1 MRNFARTRRE
11 ITQHPLGKPKRKRN
25 FARVIILSH
34 IGMAED
40 SLKEKTAKGIFWG
53 GISNGLQQL
62 LGLVFGIC
70 LARLLTRE
78 DYGMVGMLSII
89 SLTASTLQESGFI
102 AALANRKKDC
112 HEGFNAVFWCSL
124 FIGISLY
131 VILFFCAPLIAAF
144 YQQPELIP
152 LSRVAFL
159 GFLISSMGTAQSAY
173 LFRHVMVK
181 QRAIAIFIGI
191 IVSNLTGITL
201 AFNGYGYWSLAI
213 QSNIY
218 VAVVTSCLWYF
229 SPWRPTFTFN
239 LRPAREMW
247 GFSSKLLVTN
257 IFQIINNNFL
267 SVILGRYYG
276 EGKVGDFNQANKWN
290 YMGYQFIY
298 GMINNVAQP
307 ILANVADEKA
317 RQRHIF
323 RKMLRF
329 TAFIAFP
336 TLFGM
341 SFISRELILVT
352 ITEKWIVSA
361 DLMRM
366 LCIGSAFTV
375 ISGLYAQL
383 MVSKGKSQIFMYST
397 VSLSLVQLAVMLLNR
412 SAGLY
417 AMTCWYVAINICWL
431 AVWQFF
437 IHREIGLTWFQAA
450 KDILPYAAC
459 AAFTMCAVGWLTAGI
474 GNLYL
479 LLTAK
484 IAGAVALYTLLM
496 RLSGSVTFKES
507 IHYLL
512 HRK

>member
-1 MRNFARTRRE
+1 
-11 ITQHPLGKPKRKRN
+11 
-25 FARVIILSH
+25 
-34 IGMAED
+34 MAEN
-40 SLKEKTAKGIFWG
+40 SLKEKTAKGLFWG
-53 GISNGLQQL
+53 GVSNGVQQL

-70 LARLLTRE
+70 LARVLTRE

-89 SLTASTLQESGFI
+89 SLIAANLQESGFI

-112 HEGFNAVFWCSL
+112 HEDFNAVFWCNL

-144 YQQPELIP
+144 YKQPELIP

-159 GFLISSMGTAQSAY
+159 GFLISSTGTAQSAY

-191 IVSNLTGITL
+191 VISNLTGIML
-201 AFNGYGYWSLAI
+201 AFHGFGYWSLAI

-218 VAVVTSCLWYF
+218 VAAVTACLWYF

-276 EGKVGDFNQANKWN
+276 EAKVGDFNQANKWS

-307 ILANVADEKA
+307 ILANVADERA
-317 RQRHIF
+317 RQLHIF

-329 TAFIAFP
+329 TSFVVFP

-352 ITEKWIVSA
+352 ITEKWLVSA

-366 LCIGSAFTV
+366 LCIGSTFTV

-383 MVSKGKSQIFMYST
+383 IVSKGKSQIFMYST
-397 VSLSLVQLAVMLLNR
+397 ISLSLVQLAVMLLNR

-417 AMTCWYVAINICWL
+417 AMTRWYVAINACWL
-431 AVWQFF
+431 LVWQFF
-437 IHREIGLTWFQAA
+437 IRREIGLTFPQAM
-450 KDILPYAAC
+450 KDILPYMLC
-459 AAFTMCAVGWLTAGI
+459 AALTMCVVGRLTGGI

-479 LLTAK
+479 LLAAK
-484 IAGAVALYTLLM
+484 IGGAALLYTCLM
-496 RLSGSVTFKES
+496 YLSGSVTFKES
-507 IHYLL
+507 VRYLL
-512 HRK
+512 HRQ

>member
-1 MRNFARTRRE
+1 
-11 ITQHPLGKPKRKRN
+11 
-25 FARVIILSH
+25 
-34 IGMAED
+34 MAGN
-40 SLKEKTAKGIFWG
+40 SLKDKTAKGLFWG
-53 GISNGLQQL
+53 GISNGMQQL

-70 LARLLTRE
+70 LARVLTRE

-89 SLTASTLQESGFI
+89 SLIASNLQESGFI

-112 HEGFNAVFWCSL
+112 HEDFNAVFWCSL
-124 FIGISLY
+124 FIGVSLY

-144 YQQPELIP
+144 YNQPELIP

-159 GFLISSMGTAQSAY
+159 GFLVSSMGTAQSAY

-181 QRAIAIFIGI
+181 QRAIAIFVGI
-191 IVSNLTGITL
+191 LISNLIGITL
-201 AFNGYGYWSLAI
+201 AYSGYGYWSLAI

-218 VAVVTSCLWYF
+218 VVVVTSFLWYF
-229 SPWRPTFTFN
+229 SPWRPTLTFN

-307 ILANVADEKA
+307 ILANVADERE
-317 RQRHIF
+317 RQLHIF

-341 SFISRELILVT
+341 SFISRELILVA
-352 ITEKWIVSA
+352 ITERWLVSA

-366 LCIGSAFTV
+366 LCIGSAFTA

-383 MVSKGKSQIFMYST
+383 IVSKGKSQIFMYST
-397 VSLSLVQLAVMLLNR
+397 VSLSLVQLCVMLLSR
-412 SAGLY
+412 SAGMFV
-417 AMTCWYVAINICWL
+417 MTHYYVAINICWL
-431 AVWQFF
+431 LVWQYFVWK
-437 IHREIGLTWFQAA
+437 EIRLTYLQAM
-450 KDILPYAAC
+450 KDILPYGLC
-459 AAFTMCAVGWLTAGI
+459 AAATMFAIGWLTSGI
-474 GNLYL
+474 TNVYL
-479 LLTAK
+479 LLAAK
-484 IAGAVALYTLLM
+484 IAGAVVLYALLM
-496 RLSGSVTFKES
+496 WVSGSVTFKES
-507 IHYLL
+507 VNYLL
-512 HRK
+512 RRKQA

>member
-1 MRNFARTRRE
+1 
-11 ITQHPLGKPKRKRN
+11 
-25 FARVIILSH
+25 
-34 IGMAED
+34 MAED

-70 LARLLTRE
+70 LARLLTRK

-112 HEGFNAVFWCSL
+112 HEDFNAVFWCSL

-290 YMGYQFIY
+290 CMGYQFIY

-307 ILANVADEKA
+307 YWPTWRTKRRGNGIYSA
-317 RQRHIF
+317 RCCV
-323 RKMLRF
+323 
-329 TAFIAFP
+329 
-336 TLFGM
+336 
-341 SFISRELILVT
+341 SRPSSHSPLCSACRSSH
-352 ITEKWIVSA
+352 VS
-361 DLMRM
+361 
-366 LCIGSAFTV
+366 
-375 ISGLYAQL
+375 
-383 MVSKGKSQIFMYST
+383 
-397 VSLSLVQLAVMLLNR
+397 
-412 SAGLY
+412 
-417 AMTCWYVAINICWL
+417 
-431 AVWQFF
+431 
-437 IHREIGLTWFQAA
+437 
-450 KDILPYAAC
+450 
-459 AAFTMCAVGWLTAGI
+459 
-474 GNLYL
+474 
-479 LLTAK
+479 
-484 IAGAVALYTLLM
+484 
-496 RLSGSVTFKES
+496 
-507 IHYLL
+507 
-512 HRK
+512 

>member
-1 MRNFARTRRE
+1 
-11 ITQHPLGKPKRKRN
+11 
-25 FARVIILSH
+25 
-34 IGMAED
+34 MAEK
-40 SLKEKTAKGIFWG
+40 SLKEKTAKGLFWG
-53 GISNGLQQL
+53 GISNGVQQL

-70 LARLLTRE
+70 LARMLTRE

-102 AALANRKKDC
+102 AALANRKKDN
-112 HEGFNAVFWCSL
+112 HEDFNAVFWCSL

-131 VILFFCAPLIAAF
+131 IILFFCAPLIAAF
-144 YQQPELIP
+144 YNQPELIP

-159 GFLISSMGTAQSAY
+159 GFLMSSIGTAQSAY

-191 IVSNLTGITL
+191 VISNLTGITL
-201 AFNGYGYWSLAI
+201 AFHGYGYWSLAI

-239 LRPAREMW
+239 LRPAKEMW

-307 ILANVADEKA
+307 VLANVADERK
-317 RQRHIF
+317 RQLHIF

-352 ITEKWIVSA
+352 ITDKWIVSA
-361 DLMRM
+361 DLMHI

-383 MVSKGKSQIFMYST
+383 IVSKGKSQIFMFNT
-397 VSLSLVQLAVMLLNR
+397 ISLSLIQLAAMLLNR
-412 SAGLY
+412 SAGMY
-417 AMTCWYVAINICWL
+417 AMTCWYVAINISWL
-431 AVWQFF
+431 LVWQCF
-437 IHREIGLTWFQAA
+437 IRREIGLTFLQAM
-450 KDILPYAAC
+450 KDILPYMLC
-459 AAFTMCAVGWLTAGI
+459 AAFTMCAVGWLI
-474 GNLYL
+474 GSIENLYL
-479 LLTAK
+479 RLTVK
-484 IAGAVALYTLLM
+484 IAGAATLYTLLM
-496 RLSGSVTFKES
+496 WLSGSVTFKES
-507 IHYLL
+507 ICYLFR
-512 HRK
+512 RK

>member
-1 MRNFARTRRE
+1 
-11 ITQHPLGKPKRKRN
+11 
-25 FARVIILSH
+25 
-34 IGMAED
+34 MAET
-40 SLKEKTAKGIFWG
+40 SLKDKTAKGLFWG
-53 GISNGLQQL
+53 GISNGVQQL

-70 LARLLTRE
+70 LARVLTRE

-112 HEGFNAVFWCSL
+112 HEDFNAVFWCSL
-124 FIGISLY
+124 CIGVFLY
-131 VILFFCAPLIAAF
+131 VLLFFCAPLIAAF
-144 YQQPELIP
+144 YKQPELIA

-159 GFLISSMGTAQSAY
+159 GFLVSSMGTAQSAY

-191 IVSNLTGITL
+191 LISNLTGITL
-201 AFNGYGYWSLAI
+201 AYQGYGYWSLAI
-213 QSNIY
+213 QSNLY
-218 VAVVTSCLWYF
+218 VVVVTSCLWYF

-247 GFSSKLLVTN
+247 GFSSKLLLTN

-267 SVILGRYYG
+267 SVILGKWYG
-276 EGKVGDFNQANKWN
+276 KEKVGDFNQANKWN

-341 SFISRELILVT
+341 SFISRELIVVT
-352 ITEKWIVSA
+352 ITEKWLVSA

-366 LCIGSAFTV
+366 LCIGSAFTT

-383 MVSKGKSQIFMYST
+383 IVSKGKSQIFMYST
-397 VSLSLVQLAVMLLNR
+397 ISLSLIQLLVMLLNR

-417 AMTCWYVAINICWL
+417 VMTCYYVCINICWL
-431 AVWQFF
+431 LVWQYF
-437 IHREIGLTWFQAA
+437 IHKELGLTFFQAM
-450 KDILPYAAC
+450 KDILPYAFC
-459 AAFTMCAVGWLTAGI
+459 AAATMFAVGWLTAGI
-474 GNLYL
+474 TNIYL
-479 LLTAK
+479 LLAAK
-484 IAGAVALYTLLM
+484 IVGAALLYTLLM
-496 RLSGSVTFKES
+496 WASGSVTFKES
-507 IHYLL
+507 INYLF
-512 HRK
+512 HKK